1 MKARMFLVLLAVCL
15 AACQPSAAAGEEAVR
30 APVAKRQAVEGNGLQ
45 VAIFAGGCFWGIEGV
60 FSHVR
65 GVKSA
70 VSGYHGGRSATAQYR
85 TIITGLTKHAESV
98 RIVYDPRVVRYDE
111 LLRILFSVGTNP
123 TLKDRQGPDVG
134 AHYRSA
140 IVPMNGEQQAV
151 AAAYLKQMG
160 SSSIWSDP
168 IVTRIERYKAF
179 YEAEEYHQ
187 DYMARNPNQGYIVRW
202 DKPKVKALQSLYPS
216 HYRST
221 FLRETS

>member
-1 MKARMFLVLLAVCL
+1 MMAGKLPILLAIGLV
-15 AACQPSAAAGEEAVR
+15 ACQPSMATGEEVVR
-30 APVAKRQAVEGNGLQ
+30 APVAERQAVEGNGLQ

-70 VSGYHGGRSATAQYR
+70 VSGYHGGRSATAKYN
-85 TIITGLTKHAESV
+85 TIITGFTNHAESV
-98 RIVYDPRVVRYDE
+98 RVVYDPKIVRYDE
-111 LLRILFSVGTNP
+111 LLRILFSVGADP
-123 TLKDRQGPDVG
+123 TMKDRQGPDVG

-160 SSSIWSDP
+160 SSGIWDAP
-168 IVTRIERYKAF
+168 IATRIERYKAF

-187 DYMARNPNQGYIVRW
+187 DYMARNPSQGYIVRW
-202 DKPKVKALQSLYPS
+202 DKPKVKALQKFYPT